1 MKTRVL
7 AIHGAFSSP
16 RIFNY
21 LQQQT
26 HTRTVWQFWNYAGR
40 NDGLA
45 TILESF
51 QEPLHPHHVV
61 GHSMG
66 GIMALSLLH
75 QPWVQSV
82 TTISTP
88 LGGLDVNV
96 FQNMFSRSSFTQDI
110 ASHSERIRQL
120 TNLETNKPVQH
131 IISTQGFNPWLY
143 EPSDGVVTLR
153 SQRAF
158 ALGATHDVS
167 ANHAEIMLSPET
179 VELLLKFWT
188 H

>member
-1 MKTRVL
+1 MKTKVL

-16 RIFNY
+16 LIFNY

-26 HTRTVWQFWNYAGR
+26 HSKVVWQFWNYAGR
-40 NDGLA
+40 NDGLSA
-45 TILESF
+45 ILDSF
-51 QEPLHPHHVV
+51 QDPQEPHHVV

-66 GIMALSLLH
+66 GIMALSVWNK
-75 QPWVQSV
+75 PWVQSIS
-82 TTISTP
+82 TISTP

-110 ASHSERIRQL
+110 ASHSDRIRQL
-120 TNLETNKPVQH
+120 AQLQTTLPVQH

-143 EPSDGVVTLR
+143 EPNDGVVTLR

-158 ALGATHDVS
+158 ALGPTHDVT
-167 ANHAEIMLSPET
+167 ANHAEVMLSPQT
-179 VELLLKFWT
+179 VQLLLKFWKQ
-188 H
+188 